1 MLTMEENDDDA
12 DPVPEGMESEA
23 VKKHRLDCYRK
34 AGRIAGMAREF
45 GATLIKEKV
54 SLLEVANKVEAYI
67 VEKGARPAF
76 PVNIAI
82 NDVAAHFTP
91 RHDDADLVF
100 QRGDLVKLDV
110 GAHVEGYIGDTAM
123 TVEVSTTVQTDLIRA
138 AKEALQ
144 VAIEMVRPGVD
155 VSRIGAAVEQT
166 IKGYGL
172 KPIRNLTGHGLRKY
186 KLHGSPSVPNV
197 KDRSKDVIKEGTF
210 VALEP
215 FSTTGVGEVDGK
227 KNSNIYH
234 FVKKK
239 TFFTSR
245 DAAGLQK
252 YIMEKH
258 ELLPFAERWC
268 YQATKAPEGALGV
281 LTRAGSI
288 SYYPIL
294 KEIDEGM
301 VAQAEHTVHV
311 TANGAEIMTVS
322 K

>member
-1 MLTMEENDDDA
+1 MEDDDEKAEQGKDDA
-12 DPVPEGMESEA
+12 DTEE
-23 VKKHRLDCYRK
+23 KRRHRLVCYRK
-34 AGRIAGMAREF
+34 AGRIAGQALEF
-45 GATLIKEKV
+45 GAGLIKEKAR
-54 SLLEVANKVEAYI
+54 LLDVANKVEEFI
-67 VEKGARPAF
+67 VEKGAKAAF
-76 PVNIAI
+76 PVNLAI

-110 GAHVEGYIGDTAM
+110 GAHIEGFIGDTAM
-123 TVEVSTTVQTDLIRA
+123 TVEVSTTSNTDLIRA
-138 AKEALQ
+138 AKEALA
-144 VAIEMVRPGVD
+144 VAIDLIKPGIE

-172 KPIRNLTGHGLRKY
+172 KPIRNLTGHGLRKF

-197 KDRSKDVIKEGTF
+197 KDRSKDIVKEDTF

-227 KNSNIYH
+227 KNSNIYS

-245 DAAGLQK
+245 EAANLQK
-252 YIMEKH
+252 QIMDKFQP
-258 ELLPFAERWC
+258 LPFAERWC
-268 YQATKAPEGALGV
+268 YQASKAPEGALGV

-288 SYYPIL
+288 TYYPIL
-294 KEIDEGM
+294 REIDEGM
-301 VAQAEHTVHV
+301 VAQAEHTVHILPD
-311 TANGAEIMTVS
+311 GCEIMTS
-322 K
+322 PK

>member
-1 MLTMEENDDDA
+1 MLTMDDNDDDA
-12 DPVPEGMESEA
+12 GLDAAETEA
-23 VKKHRLDCYRK
+23 MRKHRLECYRR
-34 AGRIAGMAREF
+34 AGRIAGMARDY
-45 GATLIKEKV
+45 GATFIKEKA
-54 SLLEVANKVEAYI
+54 SLLDVANKVEAFI
-67 VEKGARPAF
+67 VEKGAKPAF

-82 NDVAAHFTP
+82 NDIAAHFTP
-91 RHDDADLVF
+91 RHDDGDLVF

-110 GAHVEGYIGDTAM
+110 GAHVEGYIGDTAL

-138 AKEALQ
+138 AKEALE
-144 VAIEMVRPGVD
+144 VAIDMVRPGVD

-166 IKGYGL
+166 IKGYGF
-172 KPIRNLTGHGLRKY
+172 KPIRNLTGHGLRKF

-245 DAAGLQK
+245 DAASLQR

-281 LTRAGSI
+281 LTRAGAI
-288 SYYPIL
+288 AYYPIL

-301 VAQAEHTVHV
+301 VAQAEHTVYV
-311 TANGAEIMTVS
+311 TANGAEILTTS